1 MSFPTIFDWL
11 ERFAFLRGYPAALAV
26 LATAVIIVLAWE
38 WRVAIV
44 ALAVQYLL
52 LGLLY
57 VDVLDPRLAVAK
69 VLVGLFVCL
78 ILAITAGQVSW
89 GRLPV
94 DVLPAE
100 AEQIKAE
107 QRVRVGPLHVPV
119 SGLLRL
125 AAVAIML
132 LVVWALTERAG
143 GLPLLMGT
151 AVAPTAV
158 YFELAVVGLLAF
170 GLLAIT
176 ISPEPMRIGMGVLM
190 FLSGFELYFSALA
203 QSAALL
209 AALAALNLLTAVV
222 ISYLVQ
228 RRYAIPALLD

>member
-1 MSFPTIFDWL
+1 MNFPTIFDWL
-11 ERFAFLRGYPAALAV
+11 ERFEFLRGFPAALAV

-38 WRVAIV
+38 WRVAIL
-44 ALAVQYLL
+44 ALAAQYLL

-57 VDVLDPRLAVAK
+57 VDVLDPRLAVTK

-78 ILAITAGQVSW
+78 ILAITAGQVNW

-94 DVLPAE
+94 DVLPDE

-107 QRVRVGPLHVPV
+107 QRLQIGPLAVPV

-125 AAVAIML
+125 AAAAIMF
-132 LVVWALTERAG
+132 LVVWVLMDQAV
-143 GLPLLMGT
+143 GLPLLADT
-151 AVAPTAV
+151 TL

-170 GLLAIT
+170 GLLAIA
-176 ISPEPMRIGMGVLM
+176 ISPEPLRMGLGVFM
-190 FLSGFELYFSALA
+190 FMSGFELYFSALE
-203 QSAALL
+203 QSAAML
-209 AALAALNLLTAVV
+209 AMLAALNLLLAVV

>member
-11 ERFAFLRGYPAALAV
+11 ERFAFLRGYPAALGV
-26 LATAVIIVLAWE
+26 LAIAVIIVLAWE
-38 WRVAIV
+38 WRVAIL
-44 ALAVQYLL
+44 ALAAQYLL

-57 VDVLDPRLAVAK
+57 VDVLDPRLAVVK
-69 VLVGLFVCL
+69 ILVGLFVCL
-78 ILAITAGQVSW
+78 ILTITAGQVSW

-107 QRVRVGPLHVPV
+107 QRVKIGPLAVPI

-125 AAVAIML
+125 AAAAVMF
-132 LVVWALTERAG
+132 LVVWALVDRAG
-143 GLPLLMGT
+143 GLPLLAGT
-151 AVAPTAV
+151 AVPATPV

-170 GLLAIT
+170 GLLAMT

-190 FLSGFELYFSALA
+190 FLSGFELYFSALD
-203 QSAALL
+203 QSAATL
-209 AALAALNLLTAVV
+209 AAMAALNLLAAVV